1 MATIFE
7 LLPQDLSQLSD
18 QKAVESF
25 RKLLLAEA
33 YALGLNGAHAV
44 DASSKIDVPDGG
56 IDATFEAPGLT
67 EMTGIVRAGRN
78 FYQVKTGNFVI
89 TQRANVKKILF
100 KETAKTEL
108 HPRVEACFEAGGT
121 LHVVLFGY
129 DNPERQDQQVL
140 TLFLEEL
147 KNAGYNYS
155 NPQIELVTQNKLV
168 SYYSRFPSLVL
179 DLKGLHNAPEQAWA
193 SWGLHKDMQLNFH
206 AGAEQ
211 IGYITTIQTAIRQ
224 SKANG
229 KGLHIR
235 VLGEPGIG
243 KSRMVLESTRAE
255 DLSPLVV
262 YYQDAANFAQ
272 SNLLGAILRDDSQIE
287 AILVIDE
294 CDQTTAS
301 RLWNQ
306 LENLHKPV
314 CLITIHH
321 NPDTDVGWSNL
332 LQLSV
337 LDEEKIVQIFLDHGN
352 NNEDALRYAPFC
364 SGSPRVA
371 HMLGRNLIHHPTD
384 LLKPM
389 ENVAQIWDRFI
400 AGDYYSVNSVDATHR
415 RTVLMHLALFRQVGM
430 TGKYEVEFQT
440 IVTMLLKIDLALNKN
455 RVSEIISQLKRAR
468 ILQGQNTL
476 YITPKLLQIK
486 LWCDWWKAYG
496 DIFNLEIFLE
506 PLPSTMKQG
515 FLSMFRYARESQAA
529 TKTVDWLLS
538 ADGPFKNL
546 DDLDSSLGSDFFL
559 ALTET
564 DPTSALQ
571 TLQRTFAGV
580 TRERLKVF
588 ITGRRNI
595 VNALERIGMWRD
607 LFAGATRILLALAE
621 AENETWSNNASGV
634 FEGFFSLAYGGEA
647 STEAPPFERYPVL
660 QEALASDSLERQLLA
675 LGALGKALG
684 SIRGGSRS
692 IGAEHQGLRA
702 APELWH
708 PKTYGELYDTF
719 REAWKMVIQARS
731 ELGAQSATKAT
742 EILLKQGSNLL
753 TNANLA
759 PMVIDTFENLAKEN
773 DLNLNQELI
782 KLINRTLVH
791 FKDLDAKLRERLN
804 DLQSQIEGSDFS
816 SRMHRWVGL
825 PLFEDNLDEDG
836 NVSSGKTT
844 RGELQ
849 IKKLIDEVLENP
861 SLLIPELSWLVT
873 SQAQNGHLFGYR
885 LSERDS
891 NSSFYPALLDAQ
903 RQNKENGTTSLLG
916 GYLRAVHDH
925 DAEKWEMLLD
935 NLVNDPAL
943 FLLVPEITAR
953 SGLTDRTARRTLHLI
968 QANSALQNGLSIFR
982 YSQDI
987 KHLSPSILHE
997 WITYLLLL
1005 GSSEPTH
1012 TALNLFYTYY
1022 SSSENNKELP
1032 VELALSILGKSVNA
1046 GGSQEQQALDDYQ
1059 WVSIATKLYQQKSDA
1074 GFAIVDL
1081 IFKGL
1086 QDRAVF
1092 SHFDAPVLELLD
1104 TITKSY
1110 PKEVWQQLLPYLP
1123 GGEHKDNHDII
1134 QWLHGEN
1141 HFGMRRLGALDLFP
1155 PELLFAWLENDVEE
1169 RAWRVAYGFVFPTLA
1184 PNSQGL
1190 SFARELLVRYGER
1203 DDVQRNLMANFDT
1216 GGWMGNASDYYA
1228 GNLEGLNNYRKTE
1241 QHPKVLTFIDQYSS
1255 VLKKRIEESRIEEER
1270 GL

>member
-1 MATIFE
+1 MASIFE
-7 LLPQDLSQLSD
+7 LLPQDFSELSD
-18 QKAVESF
+18 ARAVESF

-33 YALGLNGAHAV
+33 SLLGLSANVV
-44 DASSKIDVPDGG
+44 DVPSKIYVADGG
-56 IDATFEAPGLT
+56 IDATFDAPGFT
-67 EMTGIVRAGRN
+67 DATGIVQRGRN
-78 FYQVKTGNFVI
+78 FYQVKTGNFLI
-89 TQRANVKKILF
+89 TQLEKIKEILF
-100 KETAKTEL
+100 QKKQKTEL
-108 HPRVEACFEAGGT
+108 HSRVKACFEAGGT

-129 DNPERQDQQVL
+129 DNPERKDKQVL
-140 TLFLEEL
+140 KAFHEEL
-147 KNAGYNYS
+147 KKAGHNY
-155 NPQIELVTQNKLV
+155 PEARIELVTQNKLI

-179 DLKGLHNAPEQAWA
+179 ELKGLHDAPFQAWT
-193 SWGLHKDMQLNFH
+193 SWSSHGDMQLNFH

-211 IGYITTIQTAIRQ
+211 IRYITTIQNAIRQ

-255 DLSPLVV
+255 DLSPLVI
-262 YYQDAANFAQ
+262 YSQEAANFAQ

-294 CDQTTAS
+294 CDETTAS
-301 RLWNQ
+301 RLWNK
-306 LENLHKPV
+306 LENRHNPV

-321 NPDTDVGWSNL
+321 NPDTNVSWSNL
-332 LQLSV
+332 LLLSV
-337 LDEEKIVQIFLDHGN
+337 LDQEKIVQIFLDHGN

-371 HMLGRNLIHHPTD
+371 HMLGRNLIHHPSD
-384 LLKPM
+384 LLKQT
-389 ENVAQIWDRFI
+389 ETVAQIWDRFI
-400 AGDYYSVNSVDATHR
+400 AGDYSVNSVDATQR

-430 TGKYEVEFQT
+430 TGRYEVEFQT

-455 RVSEIISQLKRAR
+455 RVSEIINQLKRAR

-515 FLSMFRYARESQAA
+515 FLSMFRYARESRAA

-546 DDLDSSLGSDFFL
+546 DVLDSSLGSDFFL

-571 TLQRTFAGV
+571 TLQRVFAGV
-580 TRERLKVF
+580 ARERLEVF

-621 AENETWSNNASGV
+621 AENESWSNNASGV
-634 FEGFFSLAYGGEA
+634 FEGFFSLAYGDVA
-647 STEAPPFERYPVL
+647 STEAPPFERYPIL
-660 QEALASDSLERQLLA
+660 REALASDSLERQLLA

-702 APELWH
+702 APVLWH
-708 PKTYGELYDTF
+708 PETYGELFNTY
-719 REAWKMVIQARS
+719 REAWKMVVQARI
-731 ELGAQSATKAT
+731 ELGAESAAKAT
-742 EILLKQGSNLL
+742 EILIKHGSNLL

-759 PMVIDTFENLAKEN
+759 PMVVDTFESFSKEN

-782 KLINRTLVH
+782 KLLNLTLVH
-791 FKDLDAKLRERLN
+791 FKDLNTELRDRLQA
-804 DLQSQIEGSDFS
+804 LQNQLEGSDFS

-825 PLFEDNLDEDG
+825 PLFEDNFDEDG
-836 NVSSGKTT
+836 NVSSGKMS
-844 RGELQ
+844 RGEIQ
-849 IKKLIDEVLENP
+849 TRKLIDEVLENP
-861 SLLIPELSWLVT
+861 SLLTPELTWLVT
-873 SQAQNGHLFGYR
+873 TQAQNGHLFGYR

-953 SGLTDRTARRTLHLI
+953 SGLTDRAAKRILNLI

-987 KHLSPSILHE
+987 KHLSPNILHK

-1012 TALNLFYTYY
+1012 TALNLLYTYY
-1022 SSSENNKELP
+1022 LSSENNKELP
-1032 VELALSILGKSVNA
+1032 VKLALSTLSKAVNTGA
-1046 GGSQEQQALDDYQ
+1046 SPEQQALDDYQ
-1059 WVSIATKLYQQKSDA
+1059 WVGVATKLYQQKSNT

-1086 QDRAVF
+1086 EGREVF
-1092 SHFDAPVLELLD
+1092 SHFDAPVLELLN
-1104 TITKSY
+1104 TITKSH

-1134 QWLHGEN
+1134 QWLRGEN

-1155 PELLFAWLENDVEE
+1155 PELLFEWLETDIEE
-1169 RAWRVAYGFVFPTLA
+1169 LAWRVAYGFVFPSLA

-1203 DDVQRNLMANFDT
+1203 DDVQRNLMANFST
-1216 GGWMGNASDYYA
+1216 VGWMGNASDFYA
-1228 GNLEGLNNYRKTE
+1228 GELQGLNNYQKTE
-1241 QHPKVLTFIDQYSS
+1241 QHLKVLAFIDLYSS
-1255 VLKKRIEESRIEEER
+1255 VLKRRIEESRIEEER